1 MLAAVPH
8 KANDYQPHLIRRYGL
23 LAILLLVVVSQ
34 LLYNITQTGSVLGEK
49 TNVSVE
55 ALLDQTNNERKKVGL
70 TELRLDDKLSY
81 AADLKVKDMFEN
93 QYWGHVSPD
102 GTEPWY
108 WLIKSGYGYS
118 KAGENLA
125 RNFYSAEAVS
135 LAWMESV
142 DHRKNILEPDYTEA
156 GFAIASGTMD
166 GEATTIVVALYGRP
180 TSTGTVAAGD
190 LVEGAQM
197 GSLDV
202 LTRIGVGMQ
211 SITPALLGSI
221 MLLTLLMMIAFV
233 AHLYRDYIPE
243 TIHQP
248 RHRRHHGAIKMSLM
262 FALIIAMLL
271 LYGGGQ
277 I

>member
-8 KANDYQPHLIRRYGL
+8 KANDYQPHLIRRYSL
-23 LAILLLVVVSQ
+23 LAILLLIVVSQ
-34 LLYNITQTGSVLGEK
+34 LLYNFTQTGSVLGEK
-49 TNVSVE
+49 VNVSVE
-55 ALLDQTNNERKKVGL
+55 ALLEQTNKERKINGL
-70 TELRLDDKLSY
+70 TELRLDSKLSH
-81 AADLKVKDMFEN
+81 AANLKVKDMFKN

-108 WLIKSGYGYS
+108 WLIESGYGYS

-135 LAWMESV
+135 MAWMESA
-142 DHRKNILEPDYTEA
+142 DHRRNILEPEFTEV
-156 GFAIASGTMD
+156 GFAIASGTMN
-166 GEATTIVVALYGRP
+166 GEASTIVVALYGRP
-180 TSTGTVAAGD
+180 ISTGVVAAGD
-190 LVEGAQM
+190 LVAGAQM

-202 LTRIGVGMQ
+202 LTRIGIGMQ

-221 MLLTLLMMIAFV
+221 MMLTLLMMIAFV

-243 TIHQP
+243 AINQP
-248 RHRRHHGAIKMSLM
+248 MHRRHHGAIKMSLM
-262 FALIIAMLL
+262 FALVVVMLL